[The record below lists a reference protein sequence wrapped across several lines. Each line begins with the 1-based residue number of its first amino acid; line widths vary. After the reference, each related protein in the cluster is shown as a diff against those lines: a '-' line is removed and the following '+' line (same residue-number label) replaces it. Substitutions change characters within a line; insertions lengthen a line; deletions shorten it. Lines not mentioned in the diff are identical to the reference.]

1 MSLAPPPWPINFKTT
16 LMRAILYVLF
26 IGAIAQGAYLEA
38 LYMPE
43 LRFSEYGFTELTQT
57 AVLATCCLMLLYVRH
72 VLKVWPTVTLLLFA
86 FIASSLVREQDYFLD
101 EYVARHTWKVLVSLI
116 IIPSIAWV
124 VIKRRAFLDEFRHYS
139 NTFAFG
145 LFAGGVLTTYVF
157 SRLYGRGIF
166 WQAVLGEGY
175 DRTFKDAAEEVVEL
189 LGYSLILFATLEL
202 LLLARR
208 VYLARKTQAP
218 LS

>member
-1 MSLAPPPWPINFKTT
+1 MSLPPPNWPINFKTT
-16 LMRAILYVLF
+16 LMRATLYVLF

-38 LYMPE
+38 LYMPV
-43 LRFSEYGFTELTQT
+43 LRFSENGFTELTQT
-57 AVLATCCLMLLYVRH
+57 AVLATCCLMLIYVRQ

-101 EYVARHTWKVLVSLI
+101 EYIARNTWKILVALI
-116 IIPSIAWV
+116 VIPSIAWV
-124 VIKRRAFLDEFRHYS
+124 VIKRQQFLDEFRYYS

-157 SRLYGRGIF
+157 SRLYGRSIF
-166 WQAVLGEGY
+166 WEAVLGEGY
-175 DRTFKDAAEEVVEL
+175 ERTFKDAAEEVVEL

-202 LLLARR
+202 LLMARR
-208 VYLARKTQAP
+208 IYLARQAAKP
-218 LS
+218 LP